1 MNILLVNMSIDLK
14 SGGGTAERTYQLSN
28 ALNQLPATHA
38 KVLATNAGIEGEA
51 PLKKADC
58 ILLPCLNAR
67 WYIPAPFFIKVY
79 KAIRWSDIIVITGH
93 WTLLNIMVY
102 MVNKLLSRPYLFNP
116 AGALH
121 VFGRSGIFKRIY
133 QTLFGYG
140 MLKNAARMV
149 AIPKEEANFFYE
161 LGVSRDKISVI
172 PNGISMHDFSSQ
184 DDNHFRE
191 KFKIPDK
198 PFILFMGRLN
208 AIKGPDILLQAF
220 VQIAGK
226 STDIQLVMAGPDD
239 GMYRS
244 LKETAQKHQLSDRV
258 HFIGYVSGAEKSEAY
273 HAAEMLVVPSRL
285 EAMSIVAL
293 ESSACATP
301 VIMTDVCGFSEL
313 QEAGGGLEVAVSVA
327 ALQDAMAVLLADSRR
342 LQSMGMRAQVL
353 IRREYTWDMA
363 ALKYRD
369 ICRTV
374 LQEHM
379 LKVG

>member
-14 SGGGTAERTYQLSN
+14 SGGGTAERTYQLSK
-28 ALNQLPATHA
+28 ALCLLPDVHA
-38 KVLATNAGIEGEA
+38 KVLATTAGLKGNC
-51 PLKKADC
+51 PLDKDNC
-58 ILLPCLNAR
+58 ILLPCLNTR

-102 MVNKLLSRPYLFNP
+102 MINKILSRPYLFNP

-121 VFGRSGIFKRIY
+121 VFGRSGMFKRIY
-133 QTLFGYG
+133 QILFGHS
-140 MLKNAARMV
+140 MLKNAARMI
-149 AIPKEEANFFYE
+149 AIPKEEADYFYK
-161 LGVSRDKISVI
+161 LGVSRNKISVI

-184 DDNHFRE
+184 DDKDFRE
-191 KFKIPDK
+191 KFNIPNK
-198 PFILFMGRLN
+198 PFVLFMGRLN

-220 VQIAGK
+220 IQIAKK

-293 ESSACATP
+293 ESAACATP
-301 VIMTDVCGFSEL
+301 VVMTDVCGFSEL
-313 QEAGGGLEVAVSVA
+313 QDAGGGLEVPVSVR
-327 ALQDAMAVLLADSRR
+327 ALQDAVMTLLADPSKLR
-342 LQSMGMRAQVL
+342 SMGVRAQML
-353 IRREYTWDMA
+353 IRKEYTWDIS

-374 LQEHM
+374 LQEHIS
-379 LKVG
+379 KVG

>member
-14 SGGGTAERTYQLSN
+14 SGGGTAERTYQLYN

-51 PLKKADC
+51 PLKKSDC

-67 WYIPAPFFIKVY
+67 WYIPAPFFIKIY
-79 KAIRWSDIIVITGH
+79 KAILWSDIIVITGH
-93 WTLLNIMVY
+93 WTLLNVMVY

-121 VFGRSGIFKRIY
+121 IFGRSGIFKRIY
-133 QTLFGYG
+133 QFLFGRSI
-140 MLKNAARMV
+140 LKNAECMI
-149 AIPKEEANFFYE
+149 AIPKEEAELFYE
-161 LGVSRDKISVI
+161 MGIPKSKVAVI
-172 PNGISMHDFSSQ
+172 PNGISMYDFSSQ
-184 DDNHFRE
+184 DDSGFRK
-191 KFKIPDK
+191 KFNIPNK

-220 VQIAGK
+220 IQIAPK
-226 STDIQLVMAGPDD
+226 FTDVQLVMAGPDD
-239 GMYRS
+239 GMHKS
-244 LKETAQKHQLSDRV
+244 LKEIAQKHQLSDRV
-258 HFIGYVSGAEKSEAY
+258 HFIGYVAGLDKSNAY

-301 VIMTDVCGFSEL
+301 VVMTDVCGFSEL
-313 QEAGGGLEVAVSVA
+313 QEAGGGLEVAVAVT
-327 ALQDAMAVLLADSRR
+327 ALQDAIAALLGDSKR
-342 LQSMGMRAQVL
+342 LQSMGLKAQTL
-353 IRREYTWDMA
+353 ICREYTWDMA
-363 ALKYRD
+363 ALKYCD

-374 LQEHM
+374 LQEDM